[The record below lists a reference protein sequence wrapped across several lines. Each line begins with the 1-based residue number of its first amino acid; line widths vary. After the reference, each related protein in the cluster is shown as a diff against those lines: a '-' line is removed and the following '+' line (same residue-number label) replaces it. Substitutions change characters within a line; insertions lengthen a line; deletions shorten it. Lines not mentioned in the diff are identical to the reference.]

1 MMWDHTLGDTGSK
14 NQSLGD
20 GEKKEVRVKKG
31 GCKKELGQ
39 KDGA

>member
-14 NQSLGD
+14 NQSLGH
-20 GEKKEVRVKKG
+20 GEENKVRVKKG

-39 KDGA
+39 KDRA